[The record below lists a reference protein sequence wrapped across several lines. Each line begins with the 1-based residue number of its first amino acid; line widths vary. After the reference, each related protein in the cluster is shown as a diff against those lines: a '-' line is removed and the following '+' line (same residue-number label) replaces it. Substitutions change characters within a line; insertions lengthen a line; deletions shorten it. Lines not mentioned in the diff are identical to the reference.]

1 MQTHTNVV
9 GVFMYMY
16 TYARCGLI
24 QLQPYLAVELGA
36 GSDPIPTKGQNFTIY
51 KEYFE
56 DEFLKDTERYYLA
69 ESGAFL
75 EHNSVTEYM
84 KKVRS

>member
-1 MQTHTNVV
+1 MPS
-9 GVFMYMY
+9 
-16 TYARCGLI
+16 L
-24 QLQPYLAVELGA
+24 LLYLHLLVELGA

-69 ESGAFL
+69 ESGSFL